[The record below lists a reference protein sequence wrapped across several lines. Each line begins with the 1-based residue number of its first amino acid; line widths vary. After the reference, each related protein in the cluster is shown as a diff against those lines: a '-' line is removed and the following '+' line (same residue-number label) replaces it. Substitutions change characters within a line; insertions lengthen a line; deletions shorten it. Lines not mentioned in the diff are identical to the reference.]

1 MHIIKNEYI
10 IFCFAMV
17 GKRLLPD
24 VIVIRPLFIAIVVVY
39 HAFII
44 YMGGWKEPIGFVPV
58 KVYDWLASFL
68 YSVRMQGFVFMA
80 GYVYAYQV
88 LTLGKNDSLKQI
100 VTKKFKRLILPSVF
114 FSVIY
119 FLMFYDWKDYNV
131 LSAAMSI
138 LSGCGHMWFLPMLFW
153 CFWGGKMLI
162 ISNIN
167 RLLIFIILAVISLLP
182 WSIPLGIG
190 NALHYMVY
198 FWGGF
203 LVWQYHDKVIQ
214 IFCTKKNMMLSCVLF
229 VIFYLFSAWFRQMEF
244 LGGSEGLFYKGIR
257 YVTNSAISLI
267 VTMFGIWFV
276 YLLVNYFVE
285 KRKYMPPYWVFE
297 ASAICY
303 GVYIFQ
309 QFILQFL
316 YYKTSLPVLVGPY
329 WLPWVGCVVTFVV
342 SILLTKLT
350 LKTRFG
356 RFLIG

>member
-1 MHIIKNEYI
+1 
-10 IFCFAMV
+10 
-17 GKRLLPD
+17 
-24 VIVIRPLFIAIVVVY
+24 
-39 HAFII
+39 
-44 YMGGWKEPIGFVPV
+44 
-58 KVYDWLASFL
+58 
-68 YSVRMQGFVFMA
+68 
-80 GYVYAYQV
+80 
-88 LTLGKNDSLKQI
+88 
-100 VTKKFKRLILPSVF
+100 
-114 FSVIY
+114 
-119 FLMFYDWKDYNV
+119 
-131 LSAAMSI
+131 
-138 LSGCGHMWFLPMLFW
+138 
-153 CFWGGKMLI
+153 MLI